1 MNEIQLSNDLNVIT
15 AEINSYKQ
23 VAGQA
28 IFEIG
33 RRLKHVKENDLAH
46 GQWIK
51 WLETINMDRSEAHRY
66 IQVTERLGSE
76 NVETFQH
83 LGLTALNL
91 IATMP
96 KEEREKEHTLKSG
109 ETKTVDEMT
118 VRELREV
125 KAKLKE
131 VEEAKAQAERQIE
144 ALKKS
149 EQAAIERMEELE
161 ERKPEVIKE
170 EVVKEIVPDHVKK
183 RIKELEAKA
192 GELEKYRSEINDYQK
207 KKAEIENEL
216 AELNARAREIEKS
229 NNALAMQAKLVNAIS
244 LPVSH
249 LEKKKAEI
257 EQELKRNDVTKLT
270 DHAKNTLQLKADF
283 LMEMAVK
290 INNFLKEESDYVEVI
305 DVE

>member
-51 WLETINMDRSEAHRY
+51 WLETINMDRTEAFRY
-66 IQVTERLGSE
+66 MQVVDELGSD
-76 NVETFQH
+76 VGTYQH
-83 LGLTALNL
+83 LGLRALSE
-91 IATMP
+91 IATLP
-96 KEEREKEHTLKSG
+96 PEEREKEHTLKSG

-131 VEEAKAQAERQIE
+131 AEEAKVQAEKQVE

-149 EQAAIERMEELE
+149 EQAKIERIEELE

-183 RIKELEAKA
+183 RIKELEEKA